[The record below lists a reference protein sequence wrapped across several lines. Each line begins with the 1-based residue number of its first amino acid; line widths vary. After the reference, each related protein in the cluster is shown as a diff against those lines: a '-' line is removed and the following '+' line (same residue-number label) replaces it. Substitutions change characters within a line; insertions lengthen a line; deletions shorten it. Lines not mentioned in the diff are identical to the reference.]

1 MRAMSLPSMP
11 QCQSLKKNAWQPL
24 VAYHAMLTRWRNGC
38 IIATTPAH
46 CKRSPKKVSLSTRWK
61 LQHRGPLCR
70 QSLTQLD
77 KPCWPCHTP
86 AQQPVIYPTVI
97 SMARVCI
104 LLLLPLRPPA
114 RWSPPTLRC
123 GMLAHAAFSLTVET
137 SATTMVSD

>member
-11 QCQSLKKNAWQPL
+11 QCQSLKKNAWQRS

-104 LLLLPLRPPA
+104 LLLPPLRPPA